1 MKIHADFYHGTNTSG
16 ATSIR
21 QQGILLSMGRGMLDF
36 DPIGKQGFYVTNSLP
51 HAKSRAR
58 QLARILGGNP
68 EVLVFE
74 IPLQELQR
82 LSGLTLTDGHEWV
95 QFVRAGRAGVLQ
107 HAYEYVEGPYVDN
120 PGQVM
125 AGALP
130 TPKGYQLA
138 IFSDRAV
145 ELFNRSLKQ

>member
-1 MKIHADFYHGTNTSG
+1 MKTFGEFYHGTNTPG
-16 ATSIR
+16 AASIR
-21 QQGILLSMGRGMLDF
+21 QQGILLFMGRGVLDF
-36 DPIGKQGFYVTNSLP
+36 DPMGRQGFYVTDSLQ

-58 QLARILGGNP
+58 QIALILGGTP
-68 EVLVFE
+68 EVLMYEV
-74 IPLQELQR
+74 PLQELR
-82 LSGLTLTDGHEWV
+82 SLYGLTLTDGHEWV
-95 QFVRAGRAGVLQ
+95 QFVRAGRAGTLQ

-138 IFSDRAV
+138 IYSDRAV
-145 ELFNRSLKQ
+145 ALFNRSVR